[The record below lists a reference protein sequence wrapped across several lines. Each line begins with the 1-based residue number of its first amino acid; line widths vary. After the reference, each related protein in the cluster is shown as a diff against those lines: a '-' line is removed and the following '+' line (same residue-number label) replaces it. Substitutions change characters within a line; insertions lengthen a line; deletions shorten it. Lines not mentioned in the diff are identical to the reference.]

1 MEQFIPGQRW
11 ISNTES
17 ELGLGLILEVAHKR
31 ITVLFLACDEKR
43 MYAQDNAPLTRVR
56 FSAGDV
62 IESIDEEKVI
72 VTDLIEQN
80 GLITYLGKNENG
92 QEVRVDEVELN
103 HHIQFNKPQDR
114 LFIGQVDPTAWFLL
128 RYETWRRL
136 QQHQQSPVKGLLGG
150 RASLIPHQLFIAH
163 ESANRSAP
171 RIMLADEVGLGK
183 TIEAGLILHHRLI
196 NGLSN
201 RVLIIVPETLLHQWL
216 VEMLRRFNL
225 RFSVFDEARC
235 LGAYVE
241 DDMLADA
248 ESSLRTLGGEDA
260 NSDNPFLTEQLIL
273 CSQGFFSNY
282 PRRQQQ
288 AIDAGWDMVIVD
300 EAHHLEWSEQAPSA
314 DYLFVEQLAR
324 ISPSLILLTATPEQL
339 GKESHFARLRLLD
352 PDRFYSFAAFVEEE
366 RLFEPVANAAKS
378 LLAKE
383 ALNEEAQ
390 HHLTELLKDDNV
402 DGLLKNLNDPEKS
415 AAARDALVNVLLDHH
430 GTGRILFR
438 NSRQTVQGFPERE
451 RYGYALTGAANEDDL
466 QQDPRYL
473 WLVDKVKQLGGIHT
487 IRGDRLASSRL
498 ADGIHTIPGDKALVI
513 CKHAQTAI
521 DLEQTLKNRAGIASA
536 VFHEGMTIIER
547 DRAAAY
553 FADPDSA
560 ARLLICSEIG
570 SEGRNFQFVHHLI
583 LMDLPVNPDLL
594 QQRIGRLDRI
604 GQKHVIQIH
613 VPYLEH
619 SDNAVLYRW
628 YDEGLNAFASNSS
641 SAQRVADILHDELA
655 AVLES
660 KDSAAIDA
668 LIVKTQ
674 ALSAELETQM
684 HNGRDQLLELNSCR
698 KELADELI
706 GQLNSY
712 EKEGVL
718 WPYMEDV
725 FECYGVDTEFH
736 SPDCFIVRPSDHLRV
751 SHFPGL
757 TEDGMT
763 VTVDRQ
769 IALAREDMQFMT
781 WEHPIVTASMD
792 MVLSSET
799 GNAAISVIKHSDLK
813 AGQFLLEC
821 LFIVEC
827 SAPAEL
833 QIGRFLPHT
842 PIRVLIDQNQKD
854 LSAAIDHRDLVEAGI
869 KFDKHKII
877 AFLNSQRPHLINLL
891 SMAEQT
897 AKAGMQQLVDDAT
910 QAMLE
915 SLSNEIKRLV
925 RLKKVNPT
933 IRTEEIELLKDM
945 TMLAHENIQAAQLRL
960 DAVRFVITS

>member
-1 MEQFIPGQRW
+1 MI
-11 ISNTES
+11 
-17 ELGLGLILEVAHKR
+17 
-31 ITVLFLACDEKR
+31 EK
-43 MYAQDNAPLTRVR
+43 D
-56 FSAGDV
+56 
-62 IESIDEEKVI
+62 
-72 VTDLIEQN
+72 
-80 GLITYLGKNENG
+80 GLITYVGKNTSG
-92 QEVRVDEVELN
+92 QEVQLEEIELN

-114 LFIGQVDPTAWFLL
+114 LFTGQIDPSSWFLL
-128 RYETWRRL
+128 RYETWLRL

-150 RASLIPHQLFIAH
+150 RTSLIPHQLYIAH

-196 NGLSN
+196 NGLTH
-201 RVLIIVPETLLHQWL
+201 RVLIIVPESLLHQWL

-235 LGAYVE
+235 LE
-241 DDMLADA
+241 ELNDDGLDKD
-248 ESSLRTLGGEDA
+248 ESAKDV
-260 NSDNPFLTEQLIL
+260 NNPFLTEQLIL

-288 AIDAGWDMVIVD
+288 ALQAGWDMVIVD
-300 EAHHLEWSEQAPSA
+300 EAHHLQWSEQAASPE
-314 DYLFVEQLAR
+314 YRFVEQLSLL
-324 ISPSLILLTATPEQL
+324 SPSLILLTATPEQL

-366 RLFEPVANAAKS
+366 RLFEPVANAAKL
-378 LLAKE
+378 LLAE
-383 ALNEEAQ
+383 QTLDEQDQQN
-390 HHLTELLKDDNV
+390 LTKLLKDDNV
-402 DGLLKNLNDPEKS
+402 GGLLKNINDPLKS
-415 AAARDALVNVLLDHH
+415 TDTRDALIKILLDHH

-451 RYGYALTGAANEDDL
+451 RYGYALTGHQNDTDL
-466 QQDPRYL
+466 QQDPRFI
-473 WLVDKVKQLGGIHT
+473 WLIDKLTASVKT
-487 IRGDRLASSRL
+487 ESSASL
-498 ADGIHTIPGDKALVI
+498 KGQKALLI

-553 FADPDSA
+553 FADQESS

-583 LMDLPVNPDLL
+583 LWDLPTNPDLL

-604 GQKHVIQIH
+604 GQKHIIQIH
-613 VPYLEH
+613 IPYLENTEQH
-619 SDNAVLYRW
+619 CLYRW
-628 YDEGLNAFASNSS
+628 YDEGLNAFRSNN
-641 SAQRVADILHDELA
+641 SAAQPVADKLHTELA
-655 AVLES
+655 ELLHNNNQA
-660 KDSAAIDA
+660 DIDA
-668 LIVKTQ
+668 FIAKTQ
-674 ALSAELETQM
+674 ALSTEIEAQL

-698 KELADELI
+698 KDLADELI
-706 GQLNSY
+706 DQLNAY
-712 EKEGVL
+712 EHEDVL

-736 SPDCFIVRPSDHLRV
+736 SPDCFIIRPSDHMRV

-757 TEDGMT
+757 SEDGMT
-763 VTVDRQ
+763 VTVNRQ
-769 IALAREDMQFMT
+769 IALAREELQFLT
-781 WEHPIVTASMD
+781 WEHPVVTAAMD
-792 MVLSSET
+792 LVLSSET
-799 GNAAISVIKHSDLK
+799 GNAAVSVIRHSDLK

-842 PIRVLIDQNQKD
+842 PIRVLINQHQKD
-854 LSAAIDHRDLVEAGI
+854 LTETIDHRSLLETG
-869 KFDKHKII
+869 KNFDKQQIVN
-877 AFLNSQRPHLINLL
+877 FLNNQRLPITKLL
-891 SMAEQT
+891 AAAEQK
-897 AKAGMQQLVDDAT
+897 AKTDMQQLIDDAT
-910 QAMLE
+910 KTMLD
-915 SLSNEIKRLV
+915 SLAAEIKRLV

-933 IRTEEIELLKDM
+933 IKKEEIEHLKDM
-945 TMLAHENIQAAQLRL
+945 TMLAHENIQAAHLRL